1 VFPDWVGAIAMLVA
15 AFFVCAVVGL
25 LLLGLS

>member
-1 VFPDWVGAIAMLVA
+1 VFPDWVGGIAMLVA

-25 LLLGLS
+25 LLLGLL